1 MTDPER
7 VQAIKKKL
15 QDEYPFLANTIMYD
29 FETLR
34 GMYKEQPYGWVCN
47 NIVIPDTKENVNRNT
62 CIQFFSYLHAIL
74 VKGALGDNETFMDKI
89 VRWFHANKNNLKSIP
104 DFMDSFNK
112 TFEQNIRNSIMEGFN
127 KFVNAGWNQTE
138 LEDIMKLYY
147 FRLNAQIIN
156 RILMG
161 DITTYE
167 YGQMCTFVNDC
178 IDIYRKY
185 KKTRCADTLHNAHS
199 GSSICYELEPFLE
212 SYEKYVYKPTVPRRK
227 GVISLKDDIE
237 NARVHCTVFESKYG
251 YNPFGI
257 FFKNKTSTLN
267 SNGKI
272 MVGGLSI
279 TAGMLLLFFLYKFTP
294 LGNYF
299 FPNSKKAK
307 KRWRGQP
314 GYYNEYF
321 DSYGSGS
328 DQYSQDSYTMASD
341 DSFETGSGGSYNTRM
356 QRPYDAQSAGTFDTQ
371 STGSFDAQST
381 GTFNARSDRTRSSK
395 SSRTFDAPSEASFDM
410 GSTETFDTTSTGTY
424 NTRSTRSS
432 NSGSGS
438 RSSRSRST
446 SGSRGFSAPSEQSF
460 DMGSV
465 DTFDTQSSVTFN
477 TGSTGSLNSES
488 DMEY

>member
-1 MTDPER
+1 MGDPAR
-7 VQAIKKKL
+7 VQAIKEKL
-15 QDEYPFLANTIMYD
+15 KQEYPFLTYTYVYD

-34 GMYKEQPYGWVCN
+34 GMYEEGPYGWVCN

-89 VRWFHANKNNLKSIP
+89 VHWFHANKNNLKSIP

-112 TFEQNIRNSIMEGFN
+112 TFEQNIRKSIMEGFN

-161 DITTYE
+161 DITTERYA
-167 YGQMCTFVNDC
+167 QMCKFTNECV
-178 IDIYRKY
+178 DIYRKY
-185 KKTRCADTLHNAHS
+185 IKSRCAGTHYNANS
-199 GSSICYELEPFLE
+199 GSSICFELQPFLDA
-212 SYEKYVYKPTVPRRK
+212 YEQHVYIPTVPRRK

>member
-1 MTDPER
+1 MGDPAR

-34 GMYKEQPYGWVCN
+34 GMYKEGSYGWVCD
-47 NIVIPDTKENVNRNT
+47 NINTGKYRMNVNKNI
-62 CIQFFSYLHAIL
+62 CVNFFSNLDAIL
-74 VKGALGDNETFMDKI
+74 VKGALGDNENFMNKLKD
-89 VRWFHANKNNLKSIP
+89 WFPRNKANLKSVP
-104 DFMDSFNK
+104 EFMKSFND
-112 TFEQNIRNSIMEGFN
+112 TFEKNIRNNIMDGFN
-127 KFVNAGWNQTE
+127 KFVKESWNDSE
-138 LEDIMKLYY
+138 LEDILKLYY
-147 FRLNAQIIN
+147 FKLNVA
-156 RILMG
+156 RIRDILLG
-161 DITTYE
+161 DITTE
-167 YGQMCTFVNDC
+167 QYGKMCSFVNDC
-178 IDIYRKY
+178 LDIYRKY
-185 KKTRCADTLHNAHS
+185 KNSRCTERLHNSNS
-199 GSSICYELEPFLE
+199 GSTICYELEPFAE
-212 SYEKYVYKPTVPRRK
+212 SYEKYVYLPSVPRHK
-227 GVISLKDDIE
+227 GVVSLKNDPE
-237 NARVHCTVFESKYG
+237 NARVYCSVFESKYG

-341 DSFETGSGGSYNTRM
+341 DSFETGRGGSYNTRM

>member
-1 MTDPER
+1 MGDSKR
-7 VQAIKKKL
+7 VEAIKQKL
-15 QDEYPFLANTIMYD
+15 RKEYPFLANTIMYD

-34 GMYKEQPYGWVCN
+34 GMYEENTYGLICN
-47 NIVIPDTKENVNRNT
+47 DIVSKDTYENVNKTT
-62 CIQFFSYLHAIL
+62 CINFFSNLDAIL
-74 VKGALGDNETFMDKI
+74 LKGALGDNENFMKKLVD
-89 VRWFHANKNNLKSIP
+89 WFPRNKANLKSVP
-104 DFMDSFNK
+104 EFMKSFND
-112 TFEQNIRNSIMEGFN
+112 TFEKNIRNNIMDGFK
-127 KFVNAGWNQTE
+127 KFVNSTWNDTE
-138 LEDIMKLYY
+138 LEDILKLYY
-147 FRLNAQIIN
+147 FKFNAA
-156 RILMG
+156 RIRDILLG
-161 DITTYE
+161 DITTDQ
-167 YGQMCTFVNDC
+167 YGKMCKFANEC

-185 KKTRCADTLHNAHS
+185 IKSRCANTLHNSNS
-199 GSSICYELEPFLE
+199 GSSICYELKPFLDAYE
-212 SYEKYVYKPTVPRRK
+212 SYLYQPSVARHK
-227 GVISLKDDIE
+227 GVVSLKNDPE
-237 NARVHCTVFESKYG
+237 NARVYCSVYESKYG